1 MNPRGW
7 LVHWS
12 MKNWRHLSSLRKRKH
27 ISTGLRPIGPA
38 PYSTK
43 MLKKKG
49 YKNKPASVGTP
60 AAKTR
65 PDAPASP
72 RPQYRTT
79 EHTKSNRHQKKE
91 TDKHKNTCTAAGRQT
106 HSGQHI
112 PVPHLVGPRN
122 IFRRNPKVLGNN
134 YQKKRKKKNKSQSEQ
149 RNALHQPPANKIMQ
163 TRYKVA

>member
-1 MNPRGW
+1 
-7 LVHWS
+7 
-12 MKNWRHLSSLRKRKH
+12 
-27 ISTGLRPIGPA
+27 
-38 PYSTK
+38 

-134 YQKKRKKKNKSQSEQ
+134 YQKKRKKKNKPQSEQ
-149 RNALHQPPANKIMQ
+149 RNALHQQVERHKQ
-163 TRYKVA
+163 LDT

>member
-1 MNPRGW
+1 MG
-7 LVHWS
+7 
-12 MKNWRHLSSLRKRKH
+12 KSSAPASGQLDLHRTAPKCLRKK
-27 ISTGLRPIGPA
+27 A
-38 PYSTK
+38 
-43 MLKKKG
+43 
-49 YKNKPASVGTP
+49 
-60 AAKTR
+60 TR
-65 PDAPASP
+65 TSRRLWAHLLQKLGPDAPASP

-134 YQKKRKKKNKSQSEQ
+134 YKKKNGKKRTSHSQNNETHCT
-149 RNALHQPPANKIMQ
+149 NHQQ
-163 TRYKVA
+163 TK

>member
-1 MNPRGW
+1 MIYEELKTFEQPA
-7 LVHWS
+7 
-12 MKNWRHLSSLRKRKH
+12 KKEH

-79 EHTKSNRHQKKE
+79 EHTKSNRHQKKKQ
-91 TDKHKNTCTAAGRQT
+91 TNTRTRAGRQT

-112 PVPHLVGPRN
+112 PVHHLVGPRN

-134 YQKKRKKKNKSQSEQ
+134 YQKKTEKKEQ
-149 RNALHQPPANKIMQ
+149 VTVRTTKRPAP
-163 TRYKVA
+163 TS